1 MEKGTKAVS
10 SKNCEKDKKNLAF
23 FYSVHLLKLL
33 LATALITEQEYKRII
48 GFVARHY
55 ENKE

>member
-1 MEKGTKAVS
+1 MAKGTNVVS
-10 SKNCEKDKKNLAF
+10 SKNYEKDKNNLAYF
-23 FYSVHLLKLL
+23 FSAHLLKLL

-48 GFVARHY
+48 VFVARHY

>member
-1 MEKGTKAVS
+1 MEEGTKAVS
-10 SKNCEKDKKNLAF
+10 SKNCEKDKRNLAF
-23 FYSVHLLKLL
+23 IYSVHLLKLFL
-33 LATALITEQEYKRII
+33 KTALITEQEYKRIM

>member
-1 MEKGTKAVS
+1 MEKGTKVVS
-10 SKNCEKDKKNLAF
+10 LNNYEKDKKNLAF
-23 FYSVHLLKLL
+23 IYSVHLLKLL

>member
-1 MEKGTKAVS
+1 MEKGTKVVS
-10 SKNCEKDKKNLAF
+10 SKNCENDKRNLAF

-33 LATALITEQEYKRII
+33 LATALISEQEYKRII

>member
-1 MEKGTKAVS
+1 MEEGTKVVS
-10 SKNCEKDKKNLAF
+10 SKNCEKDKRNLAF
-23 FYSVHLLKLL
+23 IYSVHLLKLL
-33 LATALITEQEYKRII
+33 LKTALITEQEYKRII